1 MAEIELELRVHMGK
15 KRVKR
20 TANRLFLGSEHQ
32 TFQQIVCKTNLK
44 IYIYFYLYF
53 YHFSLIKS
61 EQRGQKMGKK

>member
-44 IYIYFYLYF
+44 IYIYIYSYLC
-53 YHFSLIKS
+53 HFSLIKKGIERS
-61 EQRGQKMGKK
+61 KNG